1 VHSCRALC
9 DSGSRQCS
17 FPPHPFVTELCLW
30 RGEDVC
36 PGSLP
41 GEVGAGHLIPI
52 AFGFYRGFNATLCVQ
67 SIEPWLVF
75 VCQRC

>member
-1 VHSCRALC
+1 MQFPSSSLCYRAVFLA
-9 DSGSRQCS
+9 GG
-17 FPPHPFVTELCLW
+17 
-30 RGEDVC
+30 GEDVC

-41 GEVGAGHLIPI
+41 GEVGAGHLIPVT
-52 AFGFYRGFNATLCVQ
+52 FGFYRGFNTTLCVQ